1 MLSKRI
7 MKIQS
12 RTVILGPVSDSI
24 PLSFP
29 KSPKPL
35 THESTM
41 QSENLTSTVN
51 KVQATLQYDSS
62 IPLSSSPMT
71 ERFIHQLSKRLTTY

>member
-7 MKIQS
+7 MTIQS
-12 RTVILGPVSDSI
+12 QIVTVNPVTDTI

-35 THESTM
+35 SHEYASQNE
-41 QSENLTSTVN
+41 QSNVTN
-51 KVQATLQYDSS
+51 KIHANIQYDNS